1 MIYIFLY
8 DNQNY
13 TELWRLQNNWFFIC
27 FANEKT
33 RSRVI
38 FTTAFAAQPTG
49 TNGNIHGLFMF
60 SNTLLNRLIHR
71 DLD

>member
-1 MIYIFLY
+1 MIIKTILNSEDYKII
-8 DNQNY
+8 D
-13 TELWRLQNNWFFIC
+13 FFIC